1 MSDEEPEGDKALEE
15 LLANIDKHPFGIIT
29 QRGYQELE
37 NVIQKWI
44 FRGLVAFAIIGVFCG
59 LSLVG
64 FGILLTN
71 QSNTTQEIQNQR
83 YKATLDS
90 CKETNARHNNVIKRT
105 DEAVAATPEA
115 ERKRAEEGAKPFKL
129 ILEAAVPFTQ
139 DCEAFARDRV
149 EGKG

>member
-1 MSDEEPEGDKALEE
+1 MSDERRTDQTLRGLLES
-15 LLANIDKHPFGIIT
+15 IDEHPFGIIT

-37 NVIQKWI
+37 DTIKKWI
-44 FRGLVAFAIIGVFCG
+44 FRGLVAFAVIGLACAI
-59 LSLVG
+59 SLVG
-64 FGILLTN
+64 FGILLTKQGN
-71 QSNTTQEIQNQR
+71 NTQEIQDQR

-90 CKETNARHNNVIKRT
+90 CMDTNARHDNVILRI
-105 DEAVAATPEA
+105 DDAVATTPKA

-129 ILEAAVPFTQ
+129 ILEAAVPFTK